1 MKAVRLRPYPGRGQ
15 EEGGEDSM
23 KYLKKIRKSLLLLS
37 VIVFAFG
44 QNVLAADEEY
54 TYTVRFYAGNQGQ
67 LTGNGISAPS
77 NAKVSKS
84 GTEITI
90 TGLKYGDTLY
100 MNPQDAAKSSDS
112 KYYVKGIRRSG
123 RDNSEATESSF
134 RVASDRDY
142 VIAYGISGS
151 LVSYKVNYL
160 DEDGNELLRSDT
172 YYGNPGE
179 RQYVSCRYVEGYQ
192 PQALNLVK
200 TLSTDESK
208 NVFDFQYTP
217 VAEEEEEA
225 PAGTAAET
233 PAPAAPAAGGTAA
246 APAGGAA
253 AAPAGGAA
261 APADGGAGEAAAPED
276 TVGGDAAVPVPDE
289 QTPQALQDLDQIDDE
304 AVPQANL
311 DASGNHGGTRMGYLP
326 VYIGIGAAAVA
337 ALAITVFYLKRR
349 QKALAAVSKDT
360 KIVELPDD
368 EK

>member
-1 MKAVRLRPYPGRGQ
+1 MKAVCLRQYPGRGQ

-37 VIVFAFG
+37 VMVFVFG

-77 NAKVSKS
+77 SAKVSKS
-84 GTEITI
+84 GTEITV

-151 LVSYKVNYL
+151 LVSYRVNYL
-160 DEDGNELLRSDT
+160 DEDGNELLESDT

-217 VAEEEEEA
+217 IAEEEEEA
-225 PAGTAAET
+225 PAVPAAGGAAA
-233 PAPAAPAAGGTAA
+233 APAAPAAGGAA
-246 APAGGAA
+246 APA
-253 AAPAGGAA
+253 AGGAA
-261 APADGGAGEAAAPED
+261 APAAGGAAAPAAGDAAAPED

-289 QTPQALQDLDQIDDE
+289 QTPQALQDLDSIDDE

-311 DASGNHGGTRMGYLP
+311 DAGDNHGGTRMGYLP

-337 ALAITVFYLKRR
+337 ALAIAVFYLKRR
-349 QKALAAVSKDT
+349 QKALAAASDDIE
-360 KIVELPDD
+360 IVELPDD